1 METLDNVIPENV
13 KIDFIKIDVEGAEY
27 DVLIGA
33 KQTILKSKPTI
44 IFEFGIGAS
53 NHYGVNPKDMYELLV
68 DQYGMKL
75 YTLQEYL
82 KSKNPFDKNGF
93 VESYNKK
100 KDYYFI
106 ASY

>member
-1 METLDNVIPENV
+1 
-13 KIDFIKIDVEGAEY
+13 
-27 DVLIGA
+27 
-33 KQTILKSKPTI
+33 
-44 IFEFGIGAS
+44 
-53 NHYGVNPKDMYELLV
+53 MYELLV